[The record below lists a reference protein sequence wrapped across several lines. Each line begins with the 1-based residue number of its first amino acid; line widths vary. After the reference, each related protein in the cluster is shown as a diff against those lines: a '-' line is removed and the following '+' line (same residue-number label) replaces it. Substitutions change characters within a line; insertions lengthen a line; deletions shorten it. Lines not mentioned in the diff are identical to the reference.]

1 MIKVIPDLSKSEI
14 NDKYI
19 KSKKINGFS
28 NGEISFED
36 GTINEE
42 DNIELSN
49 DKEISS
55 IKSVR
60 NISLI
65 GNDKNVLNNNDNYVQ
80 FKKLVELSRE
90 YDIAKEMIKED
101 ILKC

>member
-49 DKEISS
+49 DKEISFS
-55 IKSVR
+55 I
-60 NISLI
+60 L
-65 GNDKNVLNNNDNYVQ
+65 
-80 FKKLVELSRE
+80 FKKINVIIFS
-90 YDIAKEMIKED
+90 I
-101 ILKC
+101 

>member
-19 KSKKINGFS
+19 KSKKINEFS

-49 DKEISS
+49 DKEISFS
-55 IKSVR
+55 I
-60 NISLI
+60 L
-65 GNDKNVLNNNDNYVQ
+65 
-80 FKKLVELSRE
+80 FKKINVIIFS
-90 YDIAKEMIKED
+90 I
-101 ILKC
+101 

>member
-19 KSKKINGFS
+19 KSKKINEFS

-55 IKSVR
+55 IKSIR
-60 NISLI
+60 NIS
-65 GNDKNVLNNNDNYVQ
+65 
-80 FKKLVELSRE
+80 
-90 YDIAKEMIKED
+90 
-101 ILKC
+101 